1 MPDLF
6 DFLFCKNLRVDSSG
20 NPPEVNDVSP
30 WDDIVLQY
38 EDRKLAKKLVT
49 IVKNSRFA
57 FTDLETDVGSQLT
70 EYLGDEL
77 LSVDQPL
84 TVRIERPSIKHQ
96 DFHV

>member
-1 MPDLF
+1 MSDLF
-6 DFLFCKNLRVDSSG
+6 DFLCRENLRVYSSG

-30 WDDIVLQY
+30 WNDIVLQY

-57 FTDLETDVGSQLT
+57 FADFETDVGSQLT

-77 LSVDQPL
+77 LCVDQSL
-84 TVRIERPSIKHQ
+84 AVRI
-96 DFHV
+96 

>member
-1 MPDLF
+1 MSDLF
-6 DFLFCKNLRVDSSG
+6 DFLSRENLRVDASC
-20 NPPEVNDVSP
+20 NPPKVYDVSP
-30 WDDIVLQY
+30 WNDIVLQY

-57 FTDLETDVGSQLT
+57 FTHLETDIGSQLT

-96 DFHV
+96 KFHV